1 MLSLKERI
9 DLLENDLKAD
19 PPRISVYHDLPFAI
33 LRYDPQEE
41 WILRR
46 EVRFLST
53 RLKSAGKEVVTISL
67 AQLLWEIIE
76 SAEGLDAIVELERR
90 QGFEKAQAQITT
102 YLSDENWFLLPK
114 HLAEKMNAFD
124 PKKTIVFLTRAASL
138 SPAIYHLSK
147 LLDEMQGHT
156 QVPAILFYPGT
167 LEGATGLRFMGMK
180 DRDSLG
186 NYRVKIYG

>member
-156 QVPAILFYPGT
+156 QVPAILFYPGS

>member
-33 LRYDPQEE
+33 LRYDPQDE

-76 SAEGLDAIVELERR
+76 SAEGVDAIVELERR
-90 QGFEKAQAQITT
+90 QGFEKVQAQITT

-114 HLAEKMNAFD
+114 HLADKMNAFD
-124 PKKTIVFLTRAASL
+124 PRKTIVFLTRAASL

-147 LLDEMQGHT
+147 LLDEMQGQT
-156 QVPAILFYPGT
+156 QVPAILFYPGS

>member
-33 LRYDPQEE
+33 LRYDPQDE

-76 SAEGLDAIVELERR
+76 SAEGVNAIVELERR

-147 LLDEMQGHT
+147 LLDEMQGQT
-156 QVPAILFYPGT
+156 QVPAILFYPGS

>member
-33 LRYDPQEE
+33 LRYDPQDE

-76 SAEGLDAIVELERR
+76 SAEGVDAIVELERR

-114 HLAEKMNAFD
+114 HLADKMNAFD
-124 PKKTIVFLTRAASL
+124 PRKTIVFLTRAASL

-156 QVPAILFYPGT
+156 QVPAILFYPGS

>member
-33 LRYDPQEE
+33 LRYDPQDE

-76 SAEGLDAIVELERR
+76 SAEGVNAIVELERR

-114 HLAEKMNAFD
+114 HLADKMNAFD
-124 PKKTIVFLTRAASL
+124 PRKTIVFLTRAASL

-156 QVPAILFYPGT
+156 QVPAILFYPGS

>member
-1 MLSLKERI
+1 VLSLKERI

-114 HLAEKMNAFD
+114 HLADKMNAFD
-124 PKKTIVFLTRAASL
+124 PRKTIVFLTRAASL

-147 LLDEMQGHT
+147 LLDEMQGQT
-156 QVPAILFYPGT
+156 QVPAILFYPGS

>member
-33 LRYDPQEE
+33 LRYDPHEE

-46 EVRFLST
+46 EVKLLAT
-53 RLKSAGKEVVTISL
+53 RLEVVGKEITIISL
-67 AQLLWEIIE
+67 AKILWEIIDA
-76 SAEGLDAIVELERR
+76 AEGIEAIIDLERR
-90 QGFEKAQAQITT
+90 QGFDKAQTQVTT
-102 YLSDENWFLLPK
+102 YLSDQNWYFLPDR
-114 HLAEKMNAFD
+114 LATEMNRFD
-124 PKKTIVFLTRAASL
+124 PMRTIVFLTRAGSF

-147 LLDEMQGHT
+147 LLDEMQGRT
-156 QVPAILFYPGT
+156 QVPAILFYPGSM
-167 LEGATGLRFMGMK
+167 EGTTGLRYMALK
-180 DRDSLG
+180 DRESYG

>member
-1 MLSLKERI
+1 VLSLKERI

-33 LRYDPQEE
+33 LRYDPQDE

-147 LLDEMQGHT
+147 LLDEMQGQT
-156 QVPAILFYPGT
+156 QVPAILFYPGS

>member
-1 MLSLKERI
+1 VLSLKERI

-33 LRYDPQEE
+33 LRYDPQDE

-76 SAEGLDAIVELERR
+76 SAEGVDAIVELERR

-114 HLAEKMNAFD
+114 HLADKMNAFD
-124 PKKTIVFLTRAASL
+124 PRKTIVFLTRAASL

-147 LLDEMQGHT
+147 LLDEMQGQT
-156 QVPAILFYPGT
+156 QVPAILFYPGS

>member
-9 DLLENDLKAD
+9 DLLETDLKAD

-53 RLKSAGKEVVTISL
+53 RLKTTGKEIATISL

-76 SAEGLDAIVELERR
+76 AAEGLDAIIDLERR

-102 YLSDENWFLLPK
+102 YLSDENWFLFPK
-114 HLAEKMNAFD
+114 HLADKMNAFD
-124 PKKTIVFLTRAASL
+124 PRKTIVFLTRAASL

-147 LLDEMQGHT
+147 LLDEMQGKT
-156 QVPAILFYPGT
+156 QVPAILFYPGS

-180 DRDSLG
+180 DRESFG

>member
-147 LLDEMQGHT
+147 LLDEMQGQT
-156 QVPAILFYPGT
+156 KVPAILFYPGS

>member
-1 MLSLKERI
+1 VLSLKERI
-9 DLLENDLKAD
+9 DLLENDLKVN

-33 LRYDPQEE
+33 LRYDPHEE

-53 RLKSAGKEVVTISL
+53 RLKSSGKEIVTISL

-76 SAEGLDAIVELERR
+76 SAEGVDAIIDLERR
-90 QGFEKAQAQITT
+90 RGFEKAQAQITT
-102 YLSDENWFLLPK
+102 YLSDENWFVLPK
-114 HLAEKMNAFD
+114 YLADKMNGFD
-124 PKKTIVFLTRAASL
+124 PRRTIVFLTRAASL

-147 LLDEMQGHT
+147 LLDEMQGQT
-156 QVPAILFYPGT
+156 QVPSILFYPGS

-180 DRDSLG
+180 DRDSFG

>member
-9 DLLENDLKAD
+9 NLLENDLKSN

-33 LRYDPQEE
+33 LRYEPQEE

-46 EVRFLST
+46 EVKLLAT
-53 RLKSAGKEVVTISL
+53 RLEVVGKEIITISL
-67 AQLLWEIIE
+67 AKILWEIIE
-76 SAEGLDAIVELERR
+76 SAEGIEAIIDLERR

-102 YLSDENWFLLPK
+102 YLSDENWYPLPER
-114 HLAEKMNAFD
+114 LAVVMNQYD
-124 PKKTIVFLTRAASL
+124 PKKNIIFLTRAASL

-156 QVPAILFYPGT
+156 QVPAILFYPGSI
-167 LEGATGLRFMGMK
+167 EGATGLRYMAMK
-180 DRDSLG
+180 DRESFG

>member
-33 LRYDPQEE
+33 LRYDPQDE

-76 SAEGLDAIVELERR
+76 SAEGVDAIVELERR

-114 HLAEKMNAFD
+114 HLADKMNAFV
-124 PKKTIVFLTRAASL
+124 PRKTIVFLTRAASL

-147 LLDEMQGHT
+147 LLDEMQGQT
-156 QVPAILFYPGT
+156 QVPAILFYPGS

>member
-1 MLSLKERI
+1 VLSLKERI

-147 LLDEMQGHT
+147 LLDEMQGQT
-156 QVPAILFYPGT
+156 QVPAILFYPGS

>member
-9 DLLENDLKAD
+9 ELLENDLKAD

-33 LRYDPQEE
+33 LRYEPQEE

-46 EVRFLST
+46 EVRLLAT
-53 RLKSAGKEVVTISL
+53 RLKTAGKEVVTISL
-67 AQLLWEIIE
+67 AKLLWDTIE
-76 SAEGLDAIVELERR
+76 NAEGVEAIIDLERR
-90 QGFEKAQAQITT
+90 QGFNRAQEQITT
-102 YLSDENWFLLPK
+102 YLSDPNWYLLPVL
-114 HLAEKMNAFD
+114 LANEMNKYD
-124 PKKTIVFLTRAASL
+124 PNKNIIFLSRAASL

-156 QVPAILFYPGT
+156 KVPAILFYPGS
-167 LEGATGLRFMGMK
+167 LEGATGLRYMAIK
-180 DRDSLG
+180 DRESFG

>member
-33 LRYDPQEE
+33 LRYDPQDE

-76 SAEGLDAIVELERR
+76 SAEGVNAIVELERR
-90 QGFEKAQAQITT
+90 QWFEKAQAQITT
-102 YLSDENWFLLPK
+102 YLSDENWFLFPK
-114 HLAEKMNAFD
+114 HLADKMNAFD
-124 PKKTIVFLTRAASL
+124 PRKTIVFLTRAASL

-156 QVPAILFYPGT
+156 QVPAILFYPGS

>member
-147 LLDEMQGHT
+147 LLDEMQGQT
-156 QVPAILFYPGT
+156 QVPAILFYPGS

>member
-33 LRYDPQEE
+33 LRYDPQDE

-76 SAEGLDAIVELERR
+76 SAEGVNAIVELERR

-114 HLAEKMNAFD
+114 HLADKMNAFD
-124 PKKTIVFLTRAASL
+124 PRKTIVFLTRAASL

-147 LLDEMQGHT
+147 LLDEMQGQT
-156 QVPAILFYPGT
+156 QVPAILFYPGS

>member
-76 SAEGLDAIVELERR
+76 SAEGVDAIVELERR

-156 QVPAILFYPGT
+156 QVPAILFYPGS

>member
-1 MLSLKERI
+1 VLSLKERI

-76 SAEGLDAIVELERR
+76 SAEGLDAIAELERR

-147 LLDEMQGHT
+147 LLDEMQGQT
-156 QVPAILFYPGT
+156 QVPAILFYPGS

>member
-1 MLSLKERI
+1 VLSLKERI
-9 DLLENDLKAD
+9 NLLENDLKAD

-33 LRYDPQEE
+33 LRYEPQEE

-46 EVRFLST
+46 EVKLLAT
-53 RLKSAGKEVVTISL
+53 RLEVVGKEIITISL
-67 AQLLWEIIE
+67 AKILWEIIE
-76 SAEGLDAIVELERR
+76 SAEGIEAIIDLERR

-102 YLSDENWFLLPK
+102 YLSDENWYPLPER
-114 HLAEKMNAFD
+114 LAAVMNQYD
-124 PKKTIVFLTRAASL
+124 PKKNIVFLTRAASL

-156 QVPAILFYPGT
+156 QVPAILFYPGSI
-167 LEGATGLRFMGMK
+167 EGATGLRYMAMK
-180 DRDSLG
+180 DRESFG

>member
-33 LRYDPQEE
+33 LRYDPQDE

-76 SAEGLDAIVELERR
+76 SAEGVNAIVELERR

-147 LLDEMQGHT
+147 LLDEMQGQT
-156 QVPAILFYPGT
+156 LVPAILFYPGS

>member
-76 SAEGLDAIVELERR
+76 SAEGLDAIAELERR

-147 LLDEMQGHT
+147 LLDEMQGQT
-156 QVPAILFYPGT
+156 QVPAILFYPGS

>member
-1 MLSLKERI
+1 VLSLRERI

-33 LRYDPQEE
+33 LRYDPQDE

-53 RLKSAGKEVVTISL
+53 RLKSAGKEIATISL

-76 SAEGLDAIVELERR
+76 SAEGVEAIVDLERR

-102 YLSDENWFLLPK
+102 YLSNENWFLLPK
-114 HLAEKMNAFD
+114 YLTDKMNAFD
-124 PKKTIVFLTRAASL
+124 SRKTIVFLTRAAAL

-156 QVPAILFYPGT
+156 QVPAILFYPGS

-180 DRDSLG
+180 DRESFG